1 MLNFVEGLM
10 VTFSSEIMCLEK
22 KILLEPFIFSPG
34 RKTCSPAF
42 WWEEKYKWAAESRN
56 WHLQHDPTWTFLTT
70 QEIFKVRNSAFSCP
84 HAQTPYRGDG
94 ENEFFRHWGLQVSSM
109 TAMVPVFKIRFPLY
123 RHLSTVWDLAPNCC
137 A

>member
-84 HAQTPYRGDG
+84 HAQTLTEETGKMSSSGTEVCRSVPWLLWYLYLKYASLSIDI
-94 ENEFFRHWGLQVSSM
+94 FLQYE
-109 TAMVPVFKIRFPLY
+109 I
-123 RHLSTVWDLAPNCC
+123 
-137 A
+137 